1 MSAHPP
7 LAFLTGDTGV
17 ARLMREQDWAGSP
30 LGPPGLWPQSLRS
43 VVNLMLG
50 SAFPMFVAWGP
61 TLSLLYNDAYAEVL
75 GAKHPQAL
83 GRPFYEAWHDIRADI
98 EPLVQRALGGEAFF
112 VENLPLRMRRHGY
125 DEETWFTFSYSPVRD
140 ETGAIAGLYCAC
152 AETTAMVLAERHQRA
167 EQERLQT
174 LFSQAPG
181 FVAVTRGPDHVFEIA
196 NHAYLQLTGFRDV
209 IGKPVAEA
217 LPEVVEQGFVALLDK
232 VLATGEPYVG
242 RSVRLMLNSEPDAP
256 LTEAYLDFVYQPLR
270 GATGQ
275 IEGIFVHGH
284 EVTELQRAQ
293 EALLVFSNSIPA
305 MAWVADTDGGL
316 ERFNSQWSVYTGQ
329 STEAA
334 LGHGW
339 TSALHPEDRD
349 APGQAFAAAREQA
362 AEWQVEYRLRRHDGV
377 YRWFLTRAVPQ
388 LDASGRV
395 LRWFGTTTDIED
407 AKKNHQALRDAD
419 RQKDEFLATLAH
431 ELRNPLAPIRAAVQ
445 LLGSPASQPAAREH
459 AVDVIGRQVGHMARL
474 LDDLIDVAR
483 ITQRRVVLKKV
494 PLAVDDLV
502 ESVLETVRPLAHA
515 KWHTLVATIG
525 GEGLQLVADPL
536 RLAQV
541 LSNLLNNAVK
551 YTDAGGRIGFDV
563 QVEGDWL
570 SFTVSDSGIGL
581 SQAAIENIFTMFA
594 QEQSALDRSE
604 GGLGIGL
611 ALAKGLVELHGG
623 TVSAFSDGPGSG
635 SRFVVK
641 LPYST
646 DRQALAASPAVAV
659 PAPRL
664 PQARTVLLADDNRDA
679 VHVLAELLRMDGY
692 LVDTAHDGREA
703 AELALRLRPDVLVLD
718 IGMPGLNGYEV
729 ARLVR
734 AQPWGDRP
742 LLIAATGWGQD
753 DDRQKALAAGFNRHL
768 TKPFDPQQLS
778 AWIAEFP
785 VSASESDT
793 GLP

>member
-1 MSAHPP
+1 MSAYAP

-17 ARLMREQDWAGSP
+17 ARLMREQDWAGSS
-30 LGPPGLWPQSLRS
+30 LGAPGLWPQSLRS
-43 VVNLMLG
+43 VVNLMQG

-61 TLSLLYNDAYAEVL
+61 TLSLLYNDAYAEIL

-112 VENLPLRMRRHGY
+112 IENLPLRMRRHGY
-125 DEETWFTFSYSPVRD
+125 DEDTWFTFSYSPVRD

-174 LFSQAPG
+174 MFSQAPG

-196 NHAYLQLTGFRDV
+196 NHAYLQLTGFREV
-209 IGKPVAEA
+209 IGKPVAQA

-232 VLATGEPYVG
+232 VFVAGEPYVG

-270 GATGQ
+270 GASGQ
-275 IEGIFVHGH
+275 VEGVFVHGH

-305 MAWVADTDGGL
+305 MAWVADAGGGL

-349 APGQAFAAAREQA
+349 APGQAFAAAREQGI
-362 AEWQVEYRLRRHDGV
+362 EWQVEYRLRRHDGV

-431 ELRNPLAPIRAAVQ
+431 ELRNPLAPIRAAAQ

-459 AVDVIGRQVGHMARL
+459 AVEVIGRQVGHLARL
-474 LDDLIDVAR
+474 LDDL
-483 ITQRRVVLKKV
+483 
-494 PLAVDDLV
+494 
-502 ESVLETVRPLAHA
+502 
-515 KWHTLVATIG
+515 
-525 GEGLQLVADPL
+525 
-536 RLAQV
+536 
-541 LSNLLNNAVK
+541 
-551 YTDAGGRIGFDV
+551 FDV
-563 QVEGDWL
+563 
-570 SFTVSDSGIGL
+570 
-581 SQAAIENIFTMFA
+581 
-594 QEQSALDRSE
+594 
-604 GGLGIGL
+604 
-611 ALAKGLVELHGG
+611 
-623 TVSAFSDGPGSG
+623 
-635 SRFVVK
+635 
-641 LPYST
+641 
-646 DRQALAASPAVAV
+646 
-659 PAPRL
+659 
-664 PQARTVLLADDNRDA
+664 
-679 VHVLAELLRMDGY
+679 
-692 LVDTAHDGREA
+692 
-703 AELALRLRPDVLVLD
+703 
-718 IGMPGLNGYEV
+718 
-729 ARLVR
+729 
-734 AQPWGDRP
+734 
-742 LLIAATGWGQD
+742 
-753 DDRQKALAAGFNRHL
+753 
-768 TKPFDPQQLS
+768 
-778 AWIAEFP
+778 
-785 VSASESDT
+785 
-793 GLP
+793 

>member
-1 MSAHPP
+1 MSADSP

-17 ARLMREQDWAGSP
+17 PRLMREQDWAGSP
-30 LGPPGLWPQSLRS
+30 LGPPGMWPQSLRS

-61 TLSLLYNDAYAEVL
+61 TLSLLYNDAYAEIL

-125 DEETWFTFSYSPVRD
+125 DEDTWFTFSYSPVRD
-140 ETGAIAGLYCAC
+140 EADAIAGLYCAC
-152 AETTAMVLAERHQRA
+152 TETTAMVLAEQHQRA

-181 FVAVTRGPDHVFEIA
+181 FVAVMRGPDHVFEIA
-196 NHAYLQLTGFRDV
+196 NHAYLQLTGFREV

-217 LPEVVEQGFVALLDK
+217 LPEVVEQGFVALLDQ
-232 VLATGEPYVG
+232 VFATGEPYVG
-242 RSVRLMLNSEPDAP
+242 RSVRVLLNSVPGAP
-256 LTEAYLDFVYQPLR
+256 QTEAYLDFVYHPLR
-270 GATGQ
+270 GLTGQ
-275 IEGIFVHGH
+275 VEGVFVHGH

-305 MAWVADTDGGL
+305 MAWVARVDGGL

-329 STEAA
+329 SAEAA
-334 LGHGW
+334 LDHGW
-339 TSALHPEDRD
+339 TGALHPEDRD
-349 APGQAFAAAREQA
+349 APGRAFVAAREQGI
-362 AEWQVEYRLRRHDGV
+362 EWQVEYRLCRHDGV

-445 LLGSPASQPAAREH
+445 LLGSPASRPEAREH
-459 AVDVIGRQVGHMARL
+459 AVEVIGRQVGHMARL

-483 ITQRRVVLKKV
+483 ITQRRVILKKV

-502 ESVLETVRPLAHA
+502 ETVLETVRPLAQA
-515 KWHTLVATIG
+515 KGHGLVATIG
-525 GEGLQLVADPL
+525 GDGLQLVADPL

-551 YTDAGGRIGFDV
+551 YTDEGGRIRLDV
-563 QVEGDWL
+563 QVEGRWL
-570 SFTVSDSGIGL
+570 SFTVSDSGMGL
-581 SQAAIENIFTMFA
+581 SPAAIENIFTMFA

-623 TVSAFSDGPGSG
+623 TVSASSDGAGRG

-641 LPYST
+641 LPYCA
-646 DRQALAASPAVAV
+646 DRQTVVASPVAPL
-659 PAPRL
+659 PALRQPE
-664 PQARTVLLADDNRDA
+664 ARTVLLADDNRDA
-679 VHVLAELLRMDGY
+679 VQVLAELLRMDGY
-692 LVDTAHDGREA
+692 LVHTANDGRQA
-703 AELALRLRPDVLVLD
+703 ADLATRLQPDVLVLD

-729 ARLVR
+729 AQMVR
-734 AQPWGDRP
+734 AQPWGGRP

-753 DDRQKALAAGFNRHL
+753 DDRQKAMAAGFNRHL

-778 AWIAEFP
+778 DWIAEFP
-785 VSASESDT
+785 LAAPQIDT

>member
-1 MSAHPP
+1 
-7 LAFLTGDTGV
+7 
-17 ARLMREQDWAGSP
+17 MREQDWAGSS

-125 DEETWFTFSYSPVRD
+125 DEDTWFTFSYSPVRNED
-140 ETGAIAGLYCAC
+140 GAIAGLYCVC
-152 AETTAMVLAERHQRA
+152 ADTTAMVLAERHQRA
-167 EQERLQT
+167 EQARLQT

-181 FVAVTRGPDHVFEIA
+181 FVAVTRGSGHVFEIA

-232 VLATGEPYVG
+232 VFATGEPYVG
-242 RSVRLMLNSEPDAP
+242 RSVRLMLNREPDAP

-270 GATGQ
+270 GPTGQ
-275 IEGIFVHGH
+275 IEGVFVHGH
-284 EVTELQRAQ
+284 DVTELQRAQ
-293 EALLVFSNSIPA
+293 AALLVFSNSIPA
-305 MAWVADTDGGL
+305 MAWVADADGGL

-329 STEAA
+329 GTEAA
-334 LGHGW
+334 LGQGW
-339 TSALHPEDRD
+339 TGALHPEDRD
-349 APGQAFAAAREQA
+349 APGQAFAAARDQGT
-362 AEWQVEYRLRRHDGV
+362 EWQVEYRLRRHDGV

-407 AKKNHQALRDAD
+407 ARKNHQALRDAD

-445 LLGSPASQPAAREH
+445 LLGSPASRPAAREH

-494 PLAVDDLV
+494 PLAVDELV
-502 ESVLETVRPLAHA
+502 ESVLETVRPLAQA

-551 YTDAGGRIGFDV
+551 YTDAGGQIGFDV

-570 SFTVSDSGIGL
+570 SFTVSDSGMGL

-623 TVSAFSDGPGSG
+623 TVSAFSEGPGRG

-641 LPYST
+641 LPYSA
-646 DRQALAASPAVAV
+646 DRQAVLVSPAAAL
-659 PAPRL
+659 PALRQ

-692 LVDTAHDGREA
+692 LVHTAHDGLEA
-703 AELALRLRPDVLVLD
+703 ADLAKRLRPDVLVLD

-742 LLIAATGWGQD
+742 LLIAATGWGQAD
-753 DDRQKALAAGFNRHL
+753 DQQKALAAGFNRHL

-778 AWIAEFP
+778 DWIGEFP
-785 VSASESDT
+785 VPVPDVDA